1 MSRMI
6 LYHPK
11 KIKQRITG
19 SLNKGRLMWYAE
31 DGVNARR
38 CDDIDRGPEE
48 MGENMSI
55 REGKRRMS
63 WRSEDS

>member
-1 MSRMI
+1 
-6 LYHPK
+6 
-11 KIKQRITG
+11 
-19 SLNKGRLMWYAE
+19 MWYVE

-48 MGENMSI
+48 MGENKSI
-55 REGKRRMS
+55 GEGKRRMS